1 MSYTVH
7 VLQNGFSTMQNE
19 AMLANCSC
27 TLIKGPTNI
36 IVDTM
41 TAWDRSIVEE
51 GVASHGLNCDDIGYA
66 IATHGHSDH
75 LGNLNLFLKAKHI
88 VGFTISYQ
96 HEFFI
101 HPFETGEPYKID
113 ENVEVLPTP
122 GHTTADVSVVVRTQ
136 DMGTVVVAELHA
148 ELHSCHEDEYPGD
161 PILQASELEPFEED
175 SNSEEVISSENDCVA
190 PEPTSLRPSR
200 KTAPS
205 SRDQV
210 RSLALK
216 RLL

>member
-1 MSYTVH
+1 MTSMASLTTAGR
-7 VLQNGFSTMQNE
+7 QFR
-19 AMLANCSC
+19 
-27 TLIKGPTNI
+27 P
-36 IVDTM
+36 DTFQ
-41 TAWDRSIVEE
+41 

-136 DMGTVVVAELHA
+136 DMGTVVVAGEKRPNGSNIEA
-148 ELHSCHEDEYPGD
+148 KEDKTC
-161 PILQASELEPFEED
+161 LLVKASLASELEPFEED